1 MQNAL
6 RIAKQDEEKETFRAL
21 SPTAS
26 FRRTF
31 LVPRFMAKS
40 PLEIP
45 GPLGASRK
53 SRWLA
58 GFRRRSHPTL
68 ALLGELVPR
77 VFDIVLSASL
87 LVLLSPLL
95 VTRAVWSHHQVGSV
109 LTATRLVGRY
119 QGFFRRLSFAGS
131 GRFRDLAVW
140 LNVFRGD
147 MAVVGPR
154 PMTAEE
160 AAAVPVEDL
169 VRFTVR
175 PGLISPFRIR
185 SRIGIAHQRESAM
198 DRELVYSQTL
208 KEDLGL
214 AARSIVSG
222 VLGGGGTPRETPPIL
237 NFFGISVVNTTM
249 NEAVDWV
256 VAKAA
261 GTEKKLLAFVNPD
274 CLNIAWKD
282 PDYRNILIEADR
294 VLPDGIG
301 VHIGCRML
309 GQALRA
315 NVNGTDLFPLLCEA
329 AARERLPIYLFGAR
343 PGIAQAVAENMVKRF
358 PGLRIAGA
366 RDGYYKPEQEEAVV
380 DAINSSGAR
389 ILLVAFGAPRQELWL
404 GRWREKLVP
413 SVSMGV
419 GGLFDFYSGRIPR
432 APVWMREMGLEWVFR
447 LMQEPGRMW
456 RRYVIGNP
464 LFLFRVWRQ
473 AKHPEKFKLP
483 EGAERLAP
491 AVPLESRNT

>member
-1 MQNAL
+1 
-6 RIAKQDEEKETFRAL
+6 
-21 SPTAS
+21 
-26 FRRTF
+26 
-31 LVPRFMAKS
+31 V
-40 PLEIP
+40 
-45 GPLGASRK
+45 GA
-53 SRWLA
+53 
-58 GFRRRSHPTL
+58 
-68 ALLGELVPR
+68 
-77 VFDIVLSASL
+77 
-87 LVLLSPLL
+87 
-95 VTRAVWSHHQVGSV
+95 V

-119 QGFFRRLSFAGS
+119 QGFFRRLSFAGN

-222 VLGGGGTPRETPPIL
+222 VLGGSGTPRETPPIL
-237 NFFGISVVNTTM
+237 NFFGIPVVNTTM

-261 GTEKKLLAFVNPD
+261 GTERKLLAFVNPD

-282 PDYRNILIEADR
+282 RDYRNILIEADR

-329 AARERLPIYLFGAR
+329 AARERLPIYLLGAR

-366 RDGYYKPEQEEAVV
+366 
-380 DAINSSGAR
+380 
-389 ILLVAFGAPRQELWL
+389 
-404 GRWREKLVP
+404 
-413 SVSMGV
+413 
-419 GGLFDFYSGRIPR
+419 
-432 APVWMREMGLEWVFR
+432 
-447 LMQEPGRMW
+447 
-456 RRYVIGNP
+456 
-464 LFLFRVWRQ
+464 
-473 AKHPEKFKLP
+473 
-483 EGAERLAP
+483 
-491 AVPLESRNT
+491 